1 MAKAGKC
8 DCEKGAPAW
17 VVTYGD
23 LMSLLLTFFVLLLS
37 FASMEEP
44 KDMQEAMIAIRGA
57 FGLMPESKTLVPFNL
72 QPKTMKRPH
81 RTEQDIARRIR
92 RKMQIQGNEEKVKV
106 EYDAKGGLK
115 ISLPS
120 QVLYDAGNAQLRA
133 EALPILRDI
142 GELFSGLPD
151 AIFEVKGHT
160 DDSPLAGAAIY
171 RDNHHLSLDRAA
183 AVTRYISAAGAI
195 LMDRFEIVGAGSG
208 QPLAPNT
215 TDAGRQAN
223 RRVELHIRGILGQS
237 DYEGVT
243 SRIDQLT
250 NTP

>member
-1 MAKAGKC
+1 MAKARKC

-44 KDMQEAMIAIRGA
+44 KEMQEAMMSIRGA
-57 FGLMPESKTLVPFNL
+57 FGIMPESRTIVPFNI
-72 QPKTMKRPH
+72 QPQTMKKPSRS
-81 RTEQDIARRIR
+81 EEDIARRIR
-92 RKMQIQGNEEKVKV
+92 RKMQIQGNEEKVKI
-106 EYDAKGGLK
+106 EYDAKGGIKL
-115 ISLPS
+115 ILPS
-120 QVLYDAGNAQLRA
+120 QVLYDAGNAQLKP
-133 EALPILRDI
+133 EALPVLRDLAL
-142 GELFSGLPD
+142 LFADLPD

-160 DDSPLAGAAIY
+160 DNLPLTSTAVY

-183 AVTRYISAAGAI
+183 AVTRYISETGPVN
-195 LMDRFEIVGAGSG
+195 MDRFEIVGAGSG
-208 QPLAPNT
+208 QPIAPNNT
-215 TDAGRQAN
+215 EAGRQAN

-250 NTP
+250 NTL